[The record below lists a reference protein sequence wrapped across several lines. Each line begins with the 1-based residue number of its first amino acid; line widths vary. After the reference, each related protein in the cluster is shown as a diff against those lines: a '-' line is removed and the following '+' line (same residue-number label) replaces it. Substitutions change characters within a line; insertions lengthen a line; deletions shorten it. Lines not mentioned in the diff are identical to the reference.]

1 MFMVLAKKKNRV
13 RSLNIGALFFV
24 LLTLLSCTAA
34 TSNSGQPQSTQLRAE
49 NAMMKKRLP
58 LMERENDVLNKE
70 NAQLRVKLQDLAA
83 QNKQLVMDI
92 DSLRQRYKGDMVV
105 GEEQIRSLEDTLQKV
120 EQENRATLDILLADN
135 KVLEEKMLKQSRMH
149 IAQLAQQK
157 TASAQQREKLKKEN
171 SQKEGELTAQLAAA
185 NEKAAASE
193 LAAASL
199 QAALSELSAKLAKT
213 REASL
218 AELAAIKA
226 AGSKARSE
234 HLAQLESI
242 KTTNAE
248 LNQKIAEL
256 SRDLSRQKQ
265 PVPNIQ

>member
-92 DSLRQRYKGDMVV
+92 DNLRERYKGDMVV

-135 KVLEEKMLKQSRMH
+135 KVLEEKMLKQSRTH
-149 IAQLAQQK
+149 A
-157 TASAQQREKLKKEN
+157 
-171 SQKEGELTAQLAAA
+171 AQLAAA

-234 HLAQLESI
+234 YLTQLESI

>member
-1 MFMVLAKKKNRV
+1 MFMVLARKKNRL
-13 RSLNIGALFFV
+13 RSLNIGALSFV
-24 LLTLLSCTAA
+24 LVTLLSCTAA
-34 TSNSGQPQSTQLRAE
+34 TNKSGQPQSTQLRAE

-92 DSLRQRYKGDMVV
+92 DNLRERYKGDMVV

-135 KVLEEKMLKQSRMH
+135 KVLEEKMLKQSRTH
-149 IAQLAQQK
+149 
-157 TASAQQREKLKKEN
+157 TAL
-171 SQKEGELTAQLAAA
+171 LAAA